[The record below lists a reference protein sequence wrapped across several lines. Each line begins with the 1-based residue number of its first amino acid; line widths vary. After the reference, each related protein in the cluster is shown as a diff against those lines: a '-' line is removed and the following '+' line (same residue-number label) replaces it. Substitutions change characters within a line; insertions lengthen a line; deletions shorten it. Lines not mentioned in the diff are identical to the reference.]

1 MAVIALAPYAPAV
14 GARSQIRSGLV
25 AATWEGAFAQAF
37 VTWTSGIFLV
47 KFALRLGASDALLGL
62 LAALPF
68 LAQTIQV
75 GTAALLERGHEGRRA
90 FTANTLLASRLLW
103 LVPAGI
109 ALAGSAGSGALWA
122 YLAVVLA
129 SSLAATAGS
138 HGWLSWMGD
147 LVPTRVRGRY
157 FGFRGAV
164 GAVVAVV
171 GAWAGGTALDAF
183 ERGGAGRGFAV
194 VYAAAAAAGLGAW
207 IAILKQY
214 HPAPRR
220 VPEREPFGT
229 LWRATW
235 ASPEHRRVF
244 AFFSAWNVAL
254 GVAVPFWAKYMERDL
269 GMSTAA
275 IGVQGTVGLL
285 VGAAFAPAWGR
296 AIDRVGLRPVLLMN
310 ACAIAGIPFL
320 WIFARPGRV
329 FPVWIDSVAVGI
341 FWTGFN
347 LAALNVPLSCAPPR
361 GRATFLGVFAA
372 LTGLAMGG
380 ACILG
385 GAIASLLGPGPID
398 VLGVPTA
405 VPQVMF
411 LLSGCLRALSLPL
424 AVRMPDAKE
433 KSLVFLAQIMG
444 YAVRQRLN
452 LGRQVL
458 TAPWRRPPPSA
469 GGR

>member
-1 MAVIALAPYAPAV
+1 VN
-14 GARSQIRSGLV
+14 ARSKIRSGLV

-37 VTWTSGIFLV
+37 ITWTSGIFLV
-47 KFALRLGASDALLGL
+47 KYALRLGASDALLGL

-68 LAQTIQV
+68 LAQTLQV
-75 GTAALLERGHEGRRA
+75 ATAALLERGHEGRRA
-90 FTANTLLASRLLW
+90 LTANTLLAARLLW
-103 LVPAGI
+103 LVPAG
-109 ALAGSAGSGALWA
+109 AALGLLAGGGALWA
-122 YLAVVLA
+122 FLAVVLA
-129 SSLAATAGS
+129 SSLLATAGA
-138 HGWLSWMGD
+138 HAWLSWMGD

-157 FGFRGAV
+157 FGFRGAI
-164 GAVVAVV
+164 GAVVAVAS
-171 GAWAGGTALDAF
+171 AWAGGAALDAL
-183 ERGGAGRGFAV
+183 ERGAPGRGFAA
-194 VYAAAAAAGLGAW
+194 VYGAAALAGLLAW
-207 IAILKQY
+207 VAIRRQY

-220 VPEREPFGT
+220 VPEREPFGR

-235 ASPEHRRVF
+235 ASRDNRRVF

-296 AIDRVGLRPVLLMN
+296 AIDRVGLRPVLLAN
-310 ACAIAGIPFL
+310 ACAIAAIPFL
-320 WIFARPGRV
+320 WLFARPGTLL
-329 FPVWIDSVAVGI
+329 PVWIDCAAVGI

-361 GRATFLGVFAA
+361 GRATFLGVFGA

-385 GAIASLLGPGPID
+385 GAIASVLGPGP
-398 VLGVPTA
+398 VRVFGLTLA
-405 VPQVMF
+405 VPQGMF
-411 LLSGCLRALSLPL
+411 LLSGLLRCAALPL
-424 AVRMPDAKE
+424 ALRMPDPKE
-433 KSLVFLAQIMG
+433 KSLVFLVQQMG

-452 LGRQVL
+452 VGRQVL
-458 TAPWRRPPPSA
+458 TAPWKRPPTRP